1 MGEGGGR
8 LPGNRSIKRL
18 FQALVNTTLFDW
30 KLLWQSRTY
39 REQKLK
45 KQKCIGD
52 GAYWSLRSSRN
63 CEVVGSKLSLVEEN
77 ERQITVATGT
87 GSQLRFG
94 TSIVEILLSKAAQ
107 YELDKVD
114 SNDI

>member
-1 MGEGGGR
+1 MVFAFV
-8 LPGNRSIKRL
+8 S
-18 FQALVNTTLFDW
+18 Q
-30 KLLWQSRTY
+30 LWSRWFEA
-39 REQKLK
+39 R
-45 KQKCIGD
+45 
-52 GAYWSLRSSRN
+52 
-63 CEVVGSKLSLVEEN
+63 LVEEN